1 MAESA
6 IPMAQSRAKRPAEGP
21 RPADRPINVSDHER
35 WLSLLGGG
43 VLALYCLRRS
53 LGHLVLLCG
62 AGALLA
68 RALTG
73 HCALYQAMGL
83 STVSPD
89 LRPDRPS
96 GVTGPNEPPLIV
108 LASS

>member
-1 MAESA
+1 MAESV
-6 IPMAQSRAKRPAEGP
+6 ITRAQPRTMCPAEGP
-21 RPADRPINVSDHER
+21 KPPDRPVNVSDHER

-53 LGHLVLLCG
+53 LGHLVLLGG
-62 AGALLA
+62 AGALLY

-73 HCALYQAMGL
+73 HCPLYQAMGL

-89 LRPDRPS
+89 TRPDRPRDIS
-96 GVTGPNEPPLIV
+96 GPNEPSLIV